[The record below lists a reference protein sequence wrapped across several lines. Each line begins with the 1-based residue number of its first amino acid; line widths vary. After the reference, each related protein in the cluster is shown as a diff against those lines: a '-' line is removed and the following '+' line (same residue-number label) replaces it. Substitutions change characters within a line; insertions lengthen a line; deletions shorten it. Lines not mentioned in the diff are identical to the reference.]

1 MRKGKAVVVIGCVFV
16 LMVMLISGCA
26 TIPFEQ
32 QAKSIWPSPIGA
44 KWYWY
49 RPEML
54 SSAEEAM
61 GTLRNLQQSFVEFA
75 AGQNFKTFDLD
86 KYGLRTKWEWTETTQ
101 YTQYVPNSGGYWVG
115 GHYQSYYGGSYQP
128 STQTSQHEGAFV
140 IPFAEVSSLEIYSY
154 PDLDRNYKWS
164 LHVYLDNKDPVYLRA
179 PDEKTV
185 KQLGNAIATL
195 SREQGRIIKFTRF
208 GSSTPPLTPEQ
219 SAELALQPGTGLLVH
234 DVAVGS
240 PAEKVGL
247 RFLDVILEVDGQPV
261 KDVNELHA
269 LSENKKSVNLK
280 ILRRGKITDATG
292 NTSLQ
297 KTELSLPVNLE

>member
-1 MRKGKAVVVIGCVFV
+1 MRKIVALLFMAVFA
-16 LMVMLISGCA
+16 SGCA
-26 TIPFEQ
+26 TFPTQ
-32 QAKSIWPSPIGA
+32 QAKAIWPAPTYA

-61 GTLRNLQQSFVEFA
+61 GTLKNLQQSFVEFT

-101 YTQYVPNSGGYWVG
+101 STQYVPNSGGYFVG
-115 GHYQSYYGGSYQP
+115 WNYVPYYGGSYQP
-128 STQTSQHEGAFV
+128 RTDTSQYAGGFV
-140 IPFAEVSSLEIYSY
+140 IPFAEVSTLEIYDLSSY
-154 PDLDRNYKWS
+154 YNRAYKWD
-164 LHVYLDNKDPVYLRA
+164 LAVYLDNKDPISLRA

-195 SREQGRIIKFTRF
+195 SREQGRIIKFMRF
-208 GSSTPPLTPEQ
+208 GFRGTPLTPEQ
-219 SAELALQPGTGLLVH
+219 SAELALQPGTGILVH

-240 PAEKVGL
+240 PVEKVGL
-247 RFLDVILEVDGQPV
+247 RFLDVILEEDGQPV
-261 KDVNELHA
+261 KDVNELAA
-269 LSENKKSVNLK
+269 LSEKKKSVNLK
-280 ILRRGKITDATG
+280 ILRREKITDAAG

-297 KTELSLPVNLE
+297 ETEVSLPLNLE